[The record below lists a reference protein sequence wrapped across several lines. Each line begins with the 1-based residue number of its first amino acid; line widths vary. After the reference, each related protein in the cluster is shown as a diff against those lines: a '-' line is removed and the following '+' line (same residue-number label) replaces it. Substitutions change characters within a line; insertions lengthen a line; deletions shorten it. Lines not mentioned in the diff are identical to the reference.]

1 MRIWKLLGSFL
12 VGGAVMSCGQPQDP
26 APQKAAPP
34 IVKWEEIKGDAVAFV
49 RMHPGAAQ
57 KNTYVNWKHY
67 ANPETGD
74 KIWRVNGKD
83 ISAEAANALE
93 NLAAAVTQDLIPS
106 DGIYTCRYRENMPQ
120 YRLDLTRD
128 GKHYSVISSSDCQH
142 GSPFNV
148 LVDGIWHIQMNGEIG
163 KALETALQ
171 SINVTLKV
179 GETPAV
185 FMLSDKIQIQGFEG
199 KAQTHPAAY
208 YDAKF
213 RADATFGGALKY
225 FETLF
230 GALELPEVACN
241 QAKSTTCSDVSAR
254 YTVKVLPGVT
264 YLQPI
269 KFHAAAV
276 EAKFP
281 TQTEFE
287 QLAKAREN
295 AGFKAY
301 AAAYG
306 KDTPVQVTWHDGGD
320 CKMVKGLAK
329 HFELPETLSC
339 SYWQLSAKDKPSGIY
354 YNGLKSFWIE
364 PSDGTQA
371 FMDAICHEKSLSKTS
386 QSKLCQKKAPQKP
399 IAAGS
404 NVFIRHDGNVMKF
417 VTQNGVTK
425 IES

>member
-1 MRIWKLLGSFL
+1 
-12 VGGAVMSCGQPQDP
+12 
-26 APQKAAPP
+26 
-34 IVKWEEIKGDAVAFV
+34 
-49 RMHPGAAQ
+49 
-57 KNTYVNWKHY
+57 
-67 ANPETGD
+67 
-74 KIWRVNGKD
+74 
-83 ISAEAANALE
+83 
-93 NLAAAVTQDLIPS
+93 
-106 DGIYTCRYRENMPQ
+106 
-120 YRLDLTRD
+120 
-128 GKHYSVISSSDCQH
+128 
-142 GSPFNV
+142 
-148 LVDGIWHIQMNGEIG
+148 
-163 KALETALQ
+163 
-171 SINVTLKV
+171 
-179 GETPAV
+179 
-185 FMLSDKIQIQGFEG
+185 
-199 KAQTHPAAY
+199 
-208 YDAKF
+208 
-213 RADATFGGALKY
+213 
-225 FETLF
+225 
-230 GALELPEVACN
+230 
-241 QAKSTTCSDVSAR
+241 
-254 YTVKVLPGVT
+254 
-264 YLQPI
+264 LQPI

-301 AAAYG
+301 ATAYG

-371 FMDAICHEKSLSKTS
+371 FIDAICHEKSLPKNS